1 MIQSFFFCYFPD
13 VLLYFEEP
21 LIANISQALRGS
33 EAVEIIDG
41 KIRKKDNPAIW
52 AIPPDQPVTGICFFH
67 LTLVMNCVLF
77 ENRFNTE
84 SVLH

>member
-52 AIPPDQPVTGICFFH
+52 AIPPDQPVTGILFLSINISNELCF
-67 LTLVMNCVLF
+67 VR
-77 ENRFNTE
+77 E
-84 SVLH
+84 

>member
-52 AIPPDQPVTGICFFH
+52 AIPADQPVTGILFLSLNISNELCF
-67 LTLVMNCVLF
+67 VW
-77 ENRFNTE
+77 EWI
-84 SVLH
+84 